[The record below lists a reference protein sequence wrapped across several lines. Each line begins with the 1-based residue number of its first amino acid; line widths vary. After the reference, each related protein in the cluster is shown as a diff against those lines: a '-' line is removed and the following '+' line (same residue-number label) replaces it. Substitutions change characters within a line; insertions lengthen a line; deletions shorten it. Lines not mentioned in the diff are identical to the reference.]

1 METPIIAYHKK
12 SEIRGW
18 SEVCRYPAD
27 WEGWHHFDRS
37 MIEELFKNGSK
48 VVTCGWNMY
57 EIVTNQPCNIS

>member
-27 WEGWHHFDRS
+27 WEGWHHCDRS